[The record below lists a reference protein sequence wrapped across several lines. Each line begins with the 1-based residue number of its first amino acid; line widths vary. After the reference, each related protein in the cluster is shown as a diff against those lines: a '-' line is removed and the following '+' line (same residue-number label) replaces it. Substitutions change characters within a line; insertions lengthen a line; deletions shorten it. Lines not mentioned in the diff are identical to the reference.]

1 MTMTFPPWRLAAVL
15 LGFLLASPALS
26 GCKARAGPDSGFLS
40 HPERMI
46 GESEV
51 YPFHREW
58 FAEGWNAPRYKTIV
72 IAPVNTNYLD
82 DPNGWAKTNLKGHR
96 IAEDTANLAQF
107 TRVAFEKAF
116 REDPKHRFEVPPE
129 PRDDSLIFELALVE
143 VVPNKATLGALGLA
157 ATVLAPVGV
166 GIAAKEGAKGIVGIE
181 GRIRAARNGE
191 VVAMFADRETGK
203 FGPINL
209 RRATWYG
216 HAHKIIEEWAEQWV
230 AIANLQPGDKV
241 DDTRTWTLLP
251 W

>member
-1 MTMTFPPWRLAAVL
+1 MTTTSPPWRLAALL
-15 LGFLLASPALS
+15 LGILLASPALS
-26 GCKARAGPDSGFLS
+26 GCKAKAGPDSGFLG
-40 HPERMI
+40 HPERMTE
-46 GESEV
+46 ESG

-58 FAEGWNAPRYKTIV
+58 FAQGWNAPRYKTIV
-72 IAPVNTNYLD
+72 IAPVNTDYLD

-96 IAEDTANLAQF
+96 IDEDTANLAQF
-107 TRVAFEKAF
+107 TRVTFEKAF
-116 REDPKHRFEVPPE
+116 REDANHRFEVPSE

-143 VVPNKATLGALGLA
+143 VIPNKATLGALGLA
-157 ATVLAPVGV
+157 ATVVAPVG
-166 GIAAKEGAKGIVGIE
+166 VGIE

-191 VVAMFADRETGK
+191 IVAMFADRETGK

-230 AIANLQPGDKV
+230 AIANLHPGDKV
-241 DDTRTWTLLP
+241 DDTRTWTLSP